1 MNFTEMTFLLKNTL
15 KSILSIDDK
24 AVSKYLLEALLDYLD
39 NIVLEKVENV
49 KEFINDACMPIKIR
63 RRSMDEDDGTGTG
76 YRY

>member
-39 NIVLEKVENV
+39 NIVLEKMKCV
-49 KEFINDACMPIKIR
+49 KELVDDECTVIKIR
-63 RRSMDEDDGTGTG
+63 KKSVDEDDGSGTG